1 MKPGAT
7 VARVLLAMVVLTAT
21 PAYLDDL
28 RKHRDAEEKKATSL
42 YRDGKFAEALAVLQ
56 ALRAELTT
64 KLKDVPQKE
73 QQAAYLHTSVSV
85 LTTNLEELQPIVD
98 AAKKNDGAKLVL
110 ALLHPKSIA
119 FPRMKVTDAPVRKVI
134 ATLKLGKPL
143 GGARKVKVRVTGADV
158 ASAYAAELVS
168 ALQALGLQASTDKGD
183 ETLEVALTPKGPVSA
198 HLIGDDVDECALVAV
213 AKWPA
218 GGLPGL
224 DLTTHGFGD
233 EETDGDCLRKRTEES
248 VALAAEQILRTALKL
263 PLAENLNKAEGPNGV
278 FK

>member
-7 VARVLLAMVVLTAT
+7 VARVLLAMVVLTMT
-21 PAYLDDL
+21 PAQLEDL
-28 RKHRDAEEKKATSL
+28 RKHRDAEEKKATAL
-42 YRDGKFAEALAVLQ
+42 YRDGKFAEALATLQ
-56 ALRAELTT
+56 ALKAELTT

-73 QQAAYLHTSVSV
+73 QQAAYLHTSVDV
-85 LTTNLEELQPIVD
+85 LKRNVEELQPIVD
-98 AAKKNDGAKLVL
+98 AAKKNDGATLVL

-119 FPRMKVTDAPVRKVI
+119 FPRMKVTDAPVRKAI

-143 GGARKVKVRVTGADV
+143 DRRKVTVRVTGADL

-168 ALQALGLQASTDKGD
+168 ALQALGLQAATDKGD

-198 HLIGDDVDECALVAV
+198 HMIGDDVDECALVAV

-218 GGLPGL
+218 GGIPRL

-233 EETDGDCLRKRTEES
+233 EETDGDCLRKRIEDS
-248 VALAAEQILRTALKL
+248 VALAAEQLLRTALKL

>member
-7 VARVLLAMVVLTAT
+7 VARVLLAMVGLTMT
-21 PAYLDDL
+21 PAQFDDL
-28 RKHRDAEEKKATSL
+28 RKHRDAEEKKATAL
-42 YRDGKFAEALAVLQ
+42 YRDGRFAEALATLQ
-56 ALRAELTT
+56 ALQTELTT

-73 QQAAYLHTSVSV
+73 QQAAYLHTSVDV
-85 LTTNLEELQPIVD
+85 LKRSIGELQAVVD

-110 ALLHPKSIA
+110 ALLHPQSLA

-134 ATLKLGKPL
+134 ESLKLEL
-143 GGARKVKVRVTGADV
+143 RRRKVKVRVTGGDL
-158 ASAYAAELVS
+158 ASVYAAELVS
-168 ALQALGLQASTDKGD
+168 ALQALGLQASTEKGD

-198 HLIGDDVDECALVAV
+198 HMLGDDVDECALVAV

-218 GGLPGL
+218 GGLPRL
-224 DLTTHGFGD
+224 DLTMHGFGD
-233 EETDGDCLRKRTEES
+233 EETDGDCLRKRVEDS

-263 PLAENLNKAEGPNGV
+263 PLAQNLNKAEGPNGV